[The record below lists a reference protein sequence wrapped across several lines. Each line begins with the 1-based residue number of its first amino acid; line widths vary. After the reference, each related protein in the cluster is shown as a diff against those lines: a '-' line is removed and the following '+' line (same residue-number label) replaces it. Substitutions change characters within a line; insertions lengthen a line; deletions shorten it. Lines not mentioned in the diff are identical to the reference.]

1 MGFGETNNI
10 LGLRAQITA
19 NLAIVVKNLPI
30 KIITLQVEGGFR
42 AIVLDSKK
50 NSVAITEA
58 CKDPT
63 KYRQDETATDAL
75 DRLLQLSSKMALDKL
90 RSDGNTLVV
99 PKKLKFEGFSSNAGP
114 FSGGPSGVNNNDASF
129 GSIINGGPFGSSTKG
144 EPYGGA
150 ATDSG
155 HCGKRTIGGCGCGC
169 LCGCGCSN
177 RPPGIDR
184 SGGPPGGDKLTCPPS
199 GGFGEV
205 ARQDEIFP
213 SRQNLEEYE
222 KICSAMLSL
231 PDSAVESAAEKYLK
245 DQLKR
250 NKQECRN
257 ITSVTGGDSIA
268 ETTTNPFE
276 LGPSERWNR
285 KVAGGLFGNR
295 ETPTPESQTTGGL
308 LAKGASTFPNAKG
321 NIFDDDGSGDGF
333 EERVRRRMEMLGNDP
348 APYKNSNTSGGMF
361 GGVYKPSAPSTL
373 FKSSQPSI
381 ADDDIEENSDS
392 KRARNVAEAL
402 PTGLNPPH
410 RDSTLSSGFGSLE
423 SIPAANSLPSFSES
437 WRTSSFGRPTVNAPV
452 TQPSLFG
459 TFGSGLSENVPSV
472 NRFGD
477 GTSSRVSGDVQTIRS
492 RPSAT
497 FGSMPSFSS
506 AAGSNYTGFG
516 GLPTPK
522 ASTDTRSEEKPVN
535 LDRTRE
541 VFGNPAKY
549 SSGFGGGFGS
559 SIPSSSI
566 KGSTVRGSPFAH
578 PSASGDFGS
587 SARLAQLPASRV
599 FGSSAGNGP
608 FDRYTAKHNDTKRL
622 SSSDEEWEVESDL

>member
-1 MGFGETNNI
+1 M
-10 LGLRAQITA
+10 
-19 NLAIVVKNLPI
+19 
-30 KIITLQVEGGFR
+30 
-42 AIVLDSKK
+42 
-50 NSVAITEA
+50 
-58 CKDPT
+58 
-63 KYRQDETATDAL
+63 
-75 DRLLQLSSKMALDKL
+75 
-90 RSDGNTLVV
+90 
-99 PKKLKFEGFSSNAGP
+99 PKELKFGGFSSNTGL
-114 FSGGPSGVNNNDASF
+114 FSDEPSGVNNNDASF

-144 EPYGGA
+144 GP
-150 ATDSG
+150 S
-155 HCGKRTIGGCGCGC
+155 GCGC
-169 LCGCGCSN
+169 LCGCGCSK
-177 RPPGIDR
+177 RPPGKDR
-184 SGGPPGGDKLTCPPS
+184 SDGPPGGDKLTCPPS

-205 ARQDEIFP
+205 ACQDEIFP

-295 ETPTPESQTTGGL
+295 ETPSPEFQTTGGL
-308 LAKGASTFPNAKG
+308 SAKGANTFPNAQG
-321 NIFDDDGSGDGF
+321 NILDDDGSGDGF

-392 KRARNVAEAL
+392 KRARTVAEAL
-402 PTGLNPPH
+402 PTGLNPPYC
-410 RDSTLSSGFGSLE
+410 DWTLSSGFGSLE

-459 TFGSGLSENVPSV
+459 TFGSGLSENVPSA

-477 GTSSRVSGDVQTIRS
+477 GTSSRVSGDTQTIRS

-497 FGSMPSFSS
+497 FGSIPLFSS

-516 GLPTPK
+516 DLPTPK

-541 VFGNPAKY
+541 VFGNPATY

-559 SIPSSSI
+559 SVPNSSI
-566 KGSTVRGSPFAH
+566 KDSTVHGSPFAQ

-587 SARLAQLPASRV
+587 SARFAQLPASRV

>member
-1 MGFGETNNI
+1 MGSGETNNI
-10 LGLRAQITA
+10 LGLRAQITGTA

-30 KIITLQVEGGFR
+30 KIITLQVEGGFQ
-42 AIVLDSKK
+42 AIVLDSKE

-90 RSDGNTLVV
+90 RGDGNTLVV
-99 PKKLKFEGFSSNAGP
+99 PKELKFEGFSSNAGL
-114 FSGGPSGVNNNDASF
+114 FSGEPSGVNNNDASF
-129 GSIINGGPFGSSTKG
+129 GSIINGGPFESSTKG
-144 EPYGGA
+144 GPSDGA

-169 LCGCGCSN
+169 HCGCGCSK
-177 RPPGIDR
+177 RPPGKDR

-205 ARQDEIFP
+205 ACQDEIFP

-231 PDSAVESAAEKYLK
+231 PDSASL
-245 DQLKR
+245 
-250 NKQECRN
+250 
-257 ITSVTGGDSIA
+257 GDSIA

-361 GGVYKPSAPSTL
+361 GGVYKPSAPDTL

-392 KRARNVAEAL
+392 KRARIVAEAL
-402 PTGLNPPH
+402 PTGLKPPH
-410 RDSTLSSGFGSLE
+410 CDSTLSSGFGSLE

-477 GTSSRVSGDVQTIRS
+477 GTSSRVSGDAQMIRS
-492 RPSAT
+492 SPSAT
-497 FGSMPSFSS
+497 FGSIPSISS

-516 GLPTPK
+516 GLLTPK

-541 VFGNPAKY
+541 VFGNPATY

-566 KGSTVRGSPFAH
+566 KGSTVRGSPFAQ

>member
-30 KIITLQVEGGFR
+30 KIITLQVEGGFQ

-90 RSDGNTLVV
+90 RGDGNTLVV
-99 PKKLKFEGFSSNAGP
+99 PKELKFEGFSSNTGL
-114 FSGGPSGVNNNDASF
+114 FSDEPSGVNNNDASF

-144 EPYGGA
+144 GP
-150 ATDSG
+150 S
-155 HCGKRTIGGCGCGC
+155 GCGC
-169 LCGCGCSN
+169 LCGCGCSK
-177 RPPGIDR
+177 RPPGKDR

-205 ARQDEIFP
+205 ACQDEIFP

-276 LGPSERWNR
+276 LGPNS
-285 KVAGGLFGNR
+285 
-295 ETPTPESQTTGGL
+295 TPESQTTGGL
-308 LAKGASTFPNAKG
+308 LAKGASTFPNAEG

-348 APYKNSNTSGGMF
+348 ALSKNSNTSGGMF
-361 GGVYKPSAPSTL
+361 GGVYKSSAPSTL

-392 KRARNVAEAL
+392 KRARIVAEAL

-410 RDSTLSSGFGSLE
+410 CDSTLSSGFGSLE

-459 TFGSGLSENVPSV
+459 TFGSGLSVNVPSV

-477 GTSSRVSGDVQTIRS
+477 CTSSRVLGDVQTIRS

-516 GLPTPK
+516 DLPTPK

-566 KGSTVRGSPFAH
+566 KGSTVHGSPFAQ
-578 PSASGDFGS
+578 PSASGYFGS